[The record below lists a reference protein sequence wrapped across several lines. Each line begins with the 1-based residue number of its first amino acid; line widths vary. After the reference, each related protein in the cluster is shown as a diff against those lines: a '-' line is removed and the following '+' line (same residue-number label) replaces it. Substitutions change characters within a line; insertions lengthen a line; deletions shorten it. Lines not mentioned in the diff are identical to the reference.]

1 MPAAT
6 APLGKPSAASKP
18 TGFTKPAGLS
28 RQTGSAEKSD
38 GEEEEGEKQLQPVH
52 IGISAVALL
61 LALLFMWTVYK
72 GDQVP
77 NRVSDYLFG
86 QPTQADASAPSDYAS
101 DDNEAS
107 NNDAADDDENDGDEE
122 EEDEED

>member
-6 APLGKPSAASKP
+6 APLGKPGAATKP

-28 RQTGSAEKSD
+28 RQTSSAKDDS
-38 GEEEEGEKQLQPVH
+38 EEEEGEKPLQPVH
-52 IGISAVALL
+52 IGISALALL
-61 LALLFMWTVYK
+61 LSLLFVWAAYK

-86 QPTQADASAPSDYAS
+86 QPSVADDSSASMSSASQSSSD
-101 DDNEAS
+101 
-107 NNDAADDDENDGDEE
+107 DDDEDEE
-122 EEDEED
+122 EEEEEEE

>member
-28 RQTGSAEKSD
+28 RQTGSAKAET
-38 GEEEEGEKQLQPVH
+38 EEEEGEKPLQPVH

-61 LALLFMWTVYK
+61 LSLLFVWTAYQA
-72 GDQVP
+72 DQVP

-86 QPTQADASAPSDYAS
+86 QPSTAADNAVVGSTSS
-101 DDNEAS
+101 DDEDEDS
-107 NNDAADDDENDGDEE
+107 SADDEDSEE
-122 EEDEED
+122 EEDEDEDE

>member
-6 APLGKPSAASKP
+6 APLGKPSTATKP

-28 RQTGSAEKSD
+28 RQTGAAKNEAED
-38 GEEEEGEKQLQPVH
+38 EETEPQLQPVH

-61 LALLFMWTVYK
+61 LALLFAWTVYQ

-77 NRVSDYLFG
+77 NRTSDYLFG
-86 QPTQADASAPSDYAS
+86 QPA
-101 DDNEAS
+101 
-107 NNDAADDDENDGDEE
+107 AADDSATSASDTSVDSADDDDEDEDSGSDDEE
-122 EEDEED
+122 EEDDE